1 MIRLPGCHPPERRP
15 PECRPPEMC
24 LAQEAWMEPASIP
37 EWAAARV
44 LATWVP
50 VLTVRV
56 QGVAPQA
63 VAAVPQAR
71 RALPG
76 RGARATDTG
85 PEAKA
90 PGWPGAFLWCRPGL
104 AQLAGKAATEVA

>member
-24 LAQEAWMEPASIP
+24 LAQEAWMDPASIP
-37 EWAAARV
+37 VQAAARV

-71 RALPG
+71 GGPSG
-76 RGARATDTG
+76 RGGRATDSG
-85 PEAKA
+85 
-90 PGWPGAFLWCRPGL
+90 PGAKGPDRLGALPL
-104 AQLAGKAATEVA
+104 VP